1 MSIQP
6 LCSTFEQGSNVE
18 HRFFHMS
25 SKIQEKHSVRD
36 TKMEPQTV
44 RKNSETLLNHAKSC
58 RDQSHFQS
66 QSRLSGRR
74 GPTNKNITHWPSSLP
89 LACLYIQ
96 EYFKTSKHVRKTWAF
111 KVQSKKYRQLTEFE
125 SLTQDVQCTGV
136 CHMYIYI
143 HAYIRYV

>member
-1 MSIQP
+1 MFHIR
-6 LCSTFEQGSNVE
+6 TGFECGTHIFS
-18 HRFFHMS
+18 HMS

-74 GPTNKNITHWPSSLP
+74 GPTNKNFTHWPSLP
-89 LACLYIQ
+89 LACPYIQ
-96 EYFKTSKHVRKTWAF
+96 EYFKTSKHVRKTCAF

-125 SLTQDVQCTGV
+125 SLTQDVLV
-136 CHMYIYI
+136 YVIRIYIYTHI
-143 HAYIRYV
+143 FGMYNYDYSI